1 MIQTLRTL
9 LNRELQEHKFG
20 FLYLPWIISFFMSSL
35 ILLVWLGLTDVVA
48 GEITFST
55 KIYENPEVVEGM
67 RNATIDQRMGVMKA
81 GLLVLGLPVVLGLG
95 LSILSFAVST
105 FFDERKDKSVVFWR
119 SMPISDTTTVLS
131 KLVFIIFFAPLL
143 ILPPILLVHF
153 VAIFSA
159 SIYFTNNEIVPF
171 IWAWEAYPIADWFRI
186 IISLWIQGLWT
197 LPLIS
202 WLMLASVWSRRP
214 IFFSFVPIVVLIA
227 AENAAFSSNL
237 IFQSIVERIR
247 AWRGSSVFEVDSP
260 LQVAP
265 LTDVPALIFSPQFI
279 LGIFISGLFIALTIS
294 LRGRYGR
301 TLD

>member
-1 MIQTLRTL
+1 MQLFKTL
-9 LNRELQEHKFG
+9 LNRELQEHKWG
-20 FLYLPWIISFFMSSL
+20 FLYLPWLISIFMSSL

-55 KIYENPEVVEGM
+55 KIYENPEIVEGM
-67 RNATIDQRMGVMKA
+67 RNATIDQRMGVIKA

-119 SMPISDTTTVLS
+119 SMPVSDTTTVLS

-153 VAIFSA
+153 VALFAA
-159 SIYFTNNEIVPF
+159 SVYFANNEIVPF
-171 IWAWEAYPIADWFRI
+171 IWAWEAYPLLDWFRI
-186 IISLWIQGLWT
+186 VISLWVQGLWT

-202 WLMLASVWSRRP
+202 WLMLSSVWSRRP
-214 IFFSFVPIVVLIA
+214 IAISFVPIVVIIA
-227 AENAAFSSNL
+227 AENAAFSSNSTFEFIL
-237 IFQSIVERIR
+237 ERIR
-247 AWRGSSVFEVDSP
+247 AWRASSVFEEEASF
-260 LQVAP
+260 QVAP
-265 LTDVPALIFSPQFI
+265 LADIPVLISSPQFI
-279 LGIFISGLFIALTIS
+279 LGLFISGLLIALTIS
-294 LRGRYGR
+294 LRGKYGR